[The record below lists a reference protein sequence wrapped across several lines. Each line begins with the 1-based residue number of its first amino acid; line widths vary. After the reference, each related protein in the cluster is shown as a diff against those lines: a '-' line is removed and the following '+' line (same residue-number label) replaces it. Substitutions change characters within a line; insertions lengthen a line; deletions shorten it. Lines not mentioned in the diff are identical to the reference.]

1 MPKLTKRTIDA
12 THPSPDRDVFV
23 WDDELPAYGLRVKPS
38 GAKAFILQYRNRNGR
53 SRRLSIGRYGIITPD
68 AARDLA
74 RNALAEVAKGGDPA
88 ERRASDRDALT
99 VAELCRRYLDEAE
112 RGLILTRKGKAKK
125 PSTLY
130 TDRIRTERHV
140 VPLIGGRTVKDLT
153 TADLRA
159 FVRDV
164 ISGKSGA
171 ADAARVRR
179 RAVTGG
185 KGTATRTMAFLG
197 TVLSYA
203 VAEGYRADNPARG
216 IVLPSYEKRTLRL
229 DPSQYAALGRALAA
243 AEAGGAPWQAVEAL
257 RLLALTGAR
266 AGEIVNLKRGECDL
280 RNSLLAL
287 ADTKTGASLR
297 PLGKAAVEVLKGVLA
312 RSDDPYVFPAR
323 RTGGGAYKGLP
334 SVLERMRAADASI
347 ALLTPHGLRHSFAS
361 VADDLGLSEP
371 TIAALLGHA
380 GRGVTRGYIHKL
392 DAALNAAADQ
402 VSGHIADLLAAKADA
417 GAEVIELASAT
428 AERRASA

>member
-53 SRRLSIGRYGIITPD
+53 SRRLTIGRYGVLTPD

-74 RNALAEVAKGGDPA
+74 RNALAEVAQGGDPA

-99 VAELCRRYLDEAE
+99 VTELCRRYLDEAE

-130 TDRIRTERHV
+130 TDRIRTERHI
-140 VPLIGGRTVKDLT
+140 VPLIGDRTVKDLT
-153 TADLRA
+153 TGDLRV

-164 ISGKSGA
+164 ISGKSA
-171 ADAARVRR
+171 VTRVGSRT
-179 RAVTGG
+179 VTGG

-197 TVLSYA
+197 TVLTYA

-229 DPSQYAALGRALAA
+229 DPSQYAAFGRALAA

-297 PLGKAAVEVLKGVLA
+297 PLGKAAVEVLKGILA

-323 RTGGGAYKGLP
+323 RTGSGAYKGLP

-371 TIAALLGHA
+371 TIAALLGHV
-380 GRGVTRGYIHKL
+380 GGGVTRGYIHKL
-392 DAALNAAADQ
+392 DAALIAAADR
-402 VSGHIADLLAAKADA
+402 VSGRIADLLAGEADA

-428 AERRASA
+428 AERRASAM

>member
-53 SRRLSIGRYGIITPD
+53 SRRLTIGRYGVLTPD

-74 RNALAEVAKGGDPA
+74 RNALAEVAQGGDPA

-99 VAELCRRYLDEAE
+99 VTELCRRYLDEAE

-130 TDRIRTERHV
+130 TDRIRTERHI
-140 VPLIGGRTVKDLT
+140 VPLIGDRTVKDLT
-153 TADLRA
+153 TGDLRV

-164 ISGKSGA
+164 ISGKSA
-171 ADAARVRR
+171 VTRVGSRT
-179 RAVTGG
+179 VTGG

-197 TVLSYA
+197 TVLTYA
-203 VAEGYRADNPARG
+203 IAEGYRTDNPARG
-216 IVLPSYEKRTLRL
+216 IVLPSYEKRKLRL
-229 DPSQYAALGRALAA
+229 DPSQYAAFGRALAA
-243 AEAGGAPWQAVEAL
+243 AKAGGAPWQAVEAL

-266 AGEIVNLKRGECDL
+266 AGEIVNLKRSECDF

-297 PLGKAAVEVLKGVLA
+297 PLGKAAAEVLKRVLA
-312 RSDDPYVFPAR
+312 LSDGPYVFPAR

-334 SVLERMRAADASI
+334 SVLERMRASDASI
-347 ALLTPHGLRHSFAS
+347 ALLTPHGA
-361 VADDLGLSEP
+361 
-371 TIAALLGHA
+371 
-380 GRGVTRGYIHKL
+380 
-392 DAALNAAADQ
+392 
-402 VSGHIADLLAAKADA
+402 
-417 GAEVIELASAT
+417 
-428 AERRASA
+428 

>member
-12 THPSPDRDVFV
+12 THPHPDRDVFV

-53 SRRLSIGRYGIITPD
+53 SRRLTIGRYGILTPD

-74 RNALAEVAKGGDPA
+74 RNALAEVAQGGDPA
-88 ERRASDRDALT
+88 ERRASDRDAVT

-130 TDRIRTERHV
+130 TDRIRTERHI
-140 VPLIGGRTVKDLT
+140 VPLIGDRTVKGLT
-153 TADLRA
+153 NADLRA

-171 ADAARVRR
+171 ADARVGR

-197 TVLSYA
+197 TVLTYA
-203 VAEGYRADNPARG
+203 VAEGYRGDNPARG
-216 IVLPSYEKRTLRL
+216 IVLPSYEKRKMRL
-229 DPSQYAALGRALAA
+229 DTAQYAAFGRALAT
-243 AEAGGAPWQAVEAL
+243 AEAGGTPWQAVEAL

-266 AGEIVNLKRGECDL
+266 AGEIGNLKRSECDL

-297 PLGKAAVEVLKGVLA
+297 PLGKAAAEVLQRVLA
-312 RSDDPYVFPAR
+312 RSTDPYVFPAR

-334 SVLERMRAADASI
+334 SVLERMRAADTSI

-371 TIAALLGHA
+371 TIAALLGHV
-380 GRGVTRGYIHKL
+380 GGGVTRGYIHKL
-392 DAALNAAADQ
+392 DAALIAAADR
-402 VSGHIADLLAAKADA
+402 VSGRIADLLAGEADA
-417 GAEVIELASAT
+417 GAEVIELAT
-428 AERRASA
+428 VERRASA

>member
-12 THPSPDRDVFV
+12 THPRQGRDVFV

-53 SRRLSIGRYGIITPD
+53 SRRLTLGRYGILTPD
-68 AARDLA
+68 GARELA
-74 RNALAEVAKGGDPA
+74 RTALAEVAQGGDPA

-99 VAELCRRYLDEAE
+99 LAELCRRYLDEAE
-112 RGLILTRKGKAKK
+112 RGLILTRKGKPKK

-130 TDRIRTERHV
+130 TDRVRTERHI
-140 VPLIGGRTVKDLT
+140 VPLIGERTVKALT

-164 ISGKSGA
+164 ISGKSSA
-171 ADAARVRR
+171 ASSSRDGR

-197 TVLSYA
+197 TVLNYA
-203 VAEGYRADNPARG
+203 VAEGYRPDNPARG
-216 IVLPSYEKRTLRL
+216 IVLPSYEKRKVRL
-229 DPSQYAALGRALAA
+229 DPEQYAALGRALAL
-243 AEAGGAPWQAVEAL
+243 AEAQGVPWQAVDSL

-266 AGEIVNLKRGECDL
+266 AGEIANLKRSECDL

-287 ADTKTGASLR
+287 SDTKTGASVR
-297 PLGKAAVEVLKGVLA
+297 PLGKAAAEVLA
-312 RSDDPYVFPAR
+312 RALAYSRGTYVFPAR
-323 RTGGGAYKGLP
+323 RADGGPYKGLP
-334 SVLERMRAADASI
+334 GLLARMRSAEPSI
-347 ALLTPHGLRHSFAS
+347 ASLTPHGLRHSFAS

-371 TIAALLGHA
+371 TIAVLLGHV
-380 GRGVTRGYIHKL
+380 GGGGVTRGYIHKL
-392 DAALNAAADQ
+392 DAAL
-402 VSGHIADLLAAKADA
+402 LAASDKVAGRVVDLMAGVADV
-417 GAEVIELASAT
+417 GAEVVDLAT
-428 AERRASA
+428 ARRAVM

>member
-12 THPSPDRDVFV
+12 THPKPDRDVFV

-53 SRRLSIGRYGIITPD
+53 SRRLTIGRYGIITPD

-99 VAELCRRYLDEAE
+99 VAELCRRYLDEAD

-164 ISGKSGA
+164 ISGKSA
-171 ADAARVRR
+171 VTRVGSRM
-179 RAVTGG
+179 VTGG

-197 TVLSYA
+197 TVLTYA
-203 VAEGYRADNPARG
+203 IAEGYRPDNPARG
-216 IVLPSYEKRTLRL
+216 IVLPSYDKRKLRL
-229 DPSQYAALGRALAA
+229 DPAQYAAFGRALAA

-266 AGEIVNLKRGECDL
+266 AGEIVSLKPAECDL

-297 PLGKAAVEVLKGVLA
+297 PLGKAAAEVVKRVLG
-312 RSDDPYVFPAR
+312 RSNGPYVFPAR

-334 SVLERMRAADASI
+334 SVLKRMRAADALI
-347 ALLTPHGLRHSFAS
+347 AVLTPHGLRHSFAS

-371 TIAALLGHA
+371 TIAALLGHV

-392 DAALNAAADQ
+392 DAALIAAADR
-402 VSGHIADLLAAKADA
+402 VSGRIADLLAGKADA
-417 GAEVIELASAT
+417 GAEVIELANAT
-428 AERRASA
+428 AERRASAM